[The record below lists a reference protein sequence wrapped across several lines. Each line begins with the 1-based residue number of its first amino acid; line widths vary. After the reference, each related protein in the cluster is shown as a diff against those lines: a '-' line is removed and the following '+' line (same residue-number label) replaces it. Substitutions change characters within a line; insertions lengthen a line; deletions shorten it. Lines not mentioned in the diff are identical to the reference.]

1 VSDRLLDADAVAQR
15 LGVPRSW
22 VLESARS
29 GAMPCVRLGR
39 YVRFDLAD
47 VEAWLES
54 MQAARTADR
63 VEVAG
68 LRPSRS
74 RSTLRLCGLA
84 PYTFRA
90 RQNALRLRA
99 AGQSSLGGVCAERRP
114 IVATVIEGGR
124 DDA

>member
-1 VSDRLLDADAVAQR
+1 MRVLRAHVRSPTLGCPLLLVRVPPEGLPIPERGTPVTDRLLDAREVADR

-54 MQAARTADR
+54 CKQPGRR
-63 VEVAG
+63 I
-68 LRPSRS
+68 
-74 RSTLRLCGLA
+74 
-84 PYTFRA
+84 
-90 RQNALRLRA
+90 RLRSDNA
-99 AGQSSLGGVCAERRP
+99 AKA
-114 IVATVIEGGR
+114 AEGGSK
-124 DDA
+124 

>member
-1 VSDRLLDADAVAQR
+1 MTDRLLDAREVADR

-54 MQAARTADR
+54 CKTTRAAHPAPIGRTPPR
-63 VEVAG
+63 RQKEVASEYHH
-68 LRPSRS
+68 LD
-74 RSTLRLCGLA
+74 
-84 PYTFRA
+84 
-90 RQNALRLRA
+90 
-99 AGQSSLGGVCAERRP
+99 
-114 IVATVIEGGR
+114 GGR
-124 DDA
+124 GGLG